1 MRARFARLGLAATLA
16 MLLAL
21 ASASTA
27 AAAVP
32 KPTGQWVTYF
42 ASRTLRAGTWLPG
55 TYWAHNVPTDQPL
68 FTLHESWTLPT
79 PYSTDQP
86 APLGESYYVDP
97 AAPAYPGVALLR
109 INHIEAVT
117 SGTVRHPTCSM
128 VTSFRPA
135 QRTRIVVA
143 MVGDVN
149 DPVTRAVWN
158 KWMATTTFTAT
169 LDAGG
174 GATVPLRPIKTEL
187 VPANVFADLCRPAFL
202 R

>member
-1 MRARFARLGLAATLA
+1 
-16 MLLAL
+16 
-21 ASASTA
+21 
-27 AAAVP
+27 
-32 KPTGQWVTYF
+32 
-42 ASRTLRAGTWLPG
+42 
-55 TYWAHNVPTDQPL
+55 
-68 FTLHESWTLPT
+68 
-79 PYSTDQP
+79 
-86 APLGESYYVDP
+86 
-97 AAPAYPGVALLR
+97 
-109 INHIEAVT
+109 
-117 SGTVRHPTCSM
+117 M